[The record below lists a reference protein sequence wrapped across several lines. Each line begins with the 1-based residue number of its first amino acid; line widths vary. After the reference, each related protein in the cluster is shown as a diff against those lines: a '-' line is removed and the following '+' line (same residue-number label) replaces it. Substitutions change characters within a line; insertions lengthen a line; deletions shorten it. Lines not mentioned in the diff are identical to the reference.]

1 MNNVDILSDETEAHV
16 VCLVAVSAFFID
28 FIHIDVIDFVS
39 AVSQEFVNILSN
51 NIVKSREFGMNIC
64 GGGRPLSRTH

>member
-1 MNNVDILSDETEAHV
+1 
-16 VCLVAVSAFFID
+16 
-28 FIHIDVIDFVS
+28 
-39 AVSQEFVNILSN
+39 LSN